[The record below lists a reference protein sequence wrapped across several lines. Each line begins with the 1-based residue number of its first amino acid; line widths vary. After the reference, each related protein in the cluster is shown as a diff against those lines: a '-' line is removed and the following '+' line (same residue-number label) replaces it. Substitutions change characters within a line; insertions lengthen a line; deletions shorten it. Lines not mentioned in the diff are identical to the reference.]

1 MLNASDADDHARKRG
16 GGRIGGH
23 GKIRTA
29 VRRSH
34 RPARRRCRRQLADR
48 IRQAAVEAHNCNSAR
63 VRAEVQPY
71 RYRRSSVEQFQTRM
85 RTPPMLSVQVFLPC
99 RFPCVVWRIEPSD
112 QCEVAKE
119 NDGRAN
125 YSKAERKGRLKTT
138 STSWL
143 QVESSCCSPERR
155 CVKVKIS
162 TTGYNGCEAMARPA
176 KFRERPYFLSNNVR
190 YASYPLSFI

>member
-1 MLNASDADDHARKRG
+1 MIPWQVTRVPLQQTKRQPLLNASDADDHARKRG

-23 GKIRTA
+23 GKIRTV

-48 IRQAAVEAHNCNSAR
+48 IPQAAVEAHNCNSAR

-71 RYRRSSVEQFQTRM
+71 RYRRSSIEQFQTRM

-143 QVESSCCSPERR
+143 QVEISSRSPR
-155 CVKVKIS
+155 S
-162 TTGYNGCEAMARPA
+162 A
-176 KFRERPYFLSNNVR
+176 
-190 YASYPLSFI
+190 ASK